1 MSAARR
7 TAKRPLPPAPFAV
20 KDCALATIATG
31 RQAQNLRELHEGL
44 LAADAACLF
53 YHFWGGLLRPAFDD
67 PEYRNDFAAW
77 AAHGLHDPRLAE
89 RLGVLDPAAYPGA
102 DGLRHAVLEVVEE
115 RLEESEMVPWAK
127 GDRQF
132 HFLRAQIV
140 VFRSGMKLASP
151 EVLPVAVAEMSLG
164 SVFYH
169 FVDARRRNPDGRDD
183 VALWLARFGAEYE
196 DLAGPLAAAGR
207 AFVSLAELRGRLTD
221 VIHRRIGG
229 PHP

>member
-1 MSAARR
+1 MSVARR
-7 TAKRPLPPAPFAV
+7 TTKASAAPAPFAV
-20 KDCALATIATG
+20 KDCALAAIATG
-31 RQAQNLRELHEGL
+31 RRAQNLRELREGL
-44 LAADAACLF
+44 LAADPACLF
-53 YHFWGGLLRPAFDD
+53 YHFWGGLLRPVFDD

-89 RLGVLDPAAYPGA
+89 RLGVIDPATYS
-102 DGLRHAVLEVVEE
+102 DLDNLRHAVLEIVEE
-115 RLEESEMVPWAK
+115 RLDESEMVPWAK

-132 HFLRAQIV
+132 HFLSAQIV
-140 VFRSGMKLASP
+140 VFRSGDAVEDPAS
-151 EVLPVAVAEMSLG
+151 LPRSVAEMSLG

-183 VALWLARFGAEYE
+183 VATWLASFGPKYD
-196 DLAGPLAAAGR
+196 DLQASLAAAGR
-207 AFVSLAELRGRLTD
+207 AFVSLGELRDRMTD